1 MQRWQFAVQRQIDP
15 PPPVSKVDTQGSVSF
30 NSDPNLLMQELDREM
45 QRTKTYTGIPTIP
58 LQDQAITESMGPIYD
73 RTQEHLGS
81 TDAMVIQ
88 VRHRL
93 LDAAHALREE
103 GITPLGV
110 DHPDKYRVRT
120 ASVVLDRG
128 ADWQAATQEVLKA
141 FSGLPV
147 ANA

>member
-1 MQRWQFAVQRQIDP
+1 LFGAHPESYLPSTSHPLGQWRYAANRTNDYQIDR
-15 PPPVSKVDTQGSVSF
+15 
-30 NSDPNLLMQELDREM
+30 LA
-45 QRTKTYTGIPTIP
+45 QRTRTYTGIPTIP

-88 VRHRL
+88 VRRRL
-93 LDAAHALREE
+93 LDAARALAEE
-103 GITPLGV
+103 GITPPGV
-110 DHPDKYRVRT
+110 DHPEQYRVRT
-120 ASVVLDRG
+120 ASVVLDRT
-128 ADWQAATQEVLKA
+128 ADWQSATQEVLKA